1 MKFLS
6 LIQLLTHDSH
16 LMSNRLYLIVMVHVV
31 KFLCYFVVEAI
42 NLYFTLGSGLSL
54 VRLPLYILTE
64 IVVLFDILY
73 FLNLKDGVAVGDE

>member
-1 MKFLS
+1 M
-6 LIQLLTHDSH
+6 
-16 LMSNRLYLIVMVHVV
+16 HVV
-31 KFLCYFVVEAI
+31 KFLCYFVAEAI
-42 NLYFTLGSGLSL
+42 NLYFTLGSGVSL